1 MQQIADWLNTLGL
14 GQYAQCFAEN
24 DIDPSVLRDLT
35 ESDLEKIGV
44 SLGHRKKILRAIAEL
59 AETGPRPVTVPRTE
73 AERRQ
78 LTVMFADLA
87 GSTALSTKL
96 DPEDLRDIIG
106 AYHRCCAEQIE
117 KSGGF
122 VARYMGDGV
131 LAYFGYPRADEDDAE
146 RAVCAG
152 LALITAVAGLDTG
165 PEARLRVRV
174 GIATGLVIVG
184 DLIGKGA
191 SQEHEVVGETPNL
204 ASRLQALAEPDT
216 VIIDSSTRRLV
227 GGLFEYLAL
236 GSVSITGYF
245 DPVPVWR
252 VIGASAVDSRFE
264 ALRVSRTPLLGRDE
278 EIELLMRRWQQI
290 KRSDGSV
297 VLISGEPGIGKSRLA
312 EIALERLSDDPHIP
326 LRRFCSPHHQD
337 SALYPTISQL
347 ERAAGFRRDD
357 TDQQRLSKLEAL
369 LAEANTDL
377 SEAVPLIADLLSVP
391 IGNGYPPLNLTSQKR
406 KEKTLQVLLA
416 QLEGLAARRPVLMVF
431 EDVHWIDPSSLDL
444 LDLIVDRVATL
455 RVLLI
460 ITFRPEFAPA
470 WIGRSHVTSINLGR
484 LPRPQRAEMIMRVTG
499 GKALPQE
506 IAAQIIDRTD
516 GVPLFVEELTKAV
529 IESGMLTDA
538 GDRFDARG
546 PVPRL
551 AIPTSLHAS
560 LLARLDRLAPVRE
573 MAQIG
578 AALGRSFS
586 HELISAVA
594 AMPQQQVDG
603 ALAQLVRAELVFQRG
618 SPPDAEYTFKHALVQ
633 DAAYSTLLRGRRQQ
647 IHARVATTLE
657 NQFPEIVAAQPQLM
671 AQHCAEAGF
680 NEKAVGYRLKAGQ
693 QAVARSAMTEAVAQL
708 QRGLELLANM
718 PEESRPVQHELDL
731 QIALGRALMAARGYS
746 APAVA
751 DTLVKARAL
760 AERFDRPDRLAP
772 LLYFQW
778 GFHSVRAE
786 HQLAVSLAEQME
798 KLGETTK
805 DQATL
810 LLGHYIHGASCHY
823 RGEFVT
829 ARGLLELCDGLRDPA
844 AHAICAA
851 ITVADP
857 HAASL
862 GHLALTLALLGHI
875 DQGRV
880 RVDEALSKA
889 RSLHHPFTVAFVLS
903 KVCAVEAAA
912 GLPHEAGRHAEELVA
927 LSNEHGFPLWL
938 GLGLLQ
944 HGRSLTALGQVQDG
958 LALLARGLSV
968 LRGAGAVV
976 HTPRALCFLADAH
989 AKVGH
994 LQEGQNCLVEAGQ
1007 LIETTQERSG
1017 EVELYRVRADI
1028 ANARGDQ
1035 AAAEQNYHRAFAVA
1049 ERQSAKTFGLRAAT
1063 SLACLWR
1070 DQGKCTQAHD
1080 LLAPVYGSFTEG
1092 FDTPVLRDARALLD
1106 QLA

>member
-1 MQQIADWLNTLGL
+1 MQQIAEWLEKLGL
-14 GQYAQCFAEN
+14 GQYARRFAEN

-35 ESDLEKIGV
+35 DHDLEKIGV
-44 SLGHRKKILRAIAEL
+44 SLGHRRKLLRAIAEL
-59 AETGPRPVTVPRTE
+59 NGAGRRSAPAPQT
-73 AERRQ
+73 AAQRRQ
-78 LTVMFADLA
+78 LTVMFADLV
-87 GSTALSTKL
+87 GSTALSTRL
-96 DPEDLRDIIG
+96 DPEDLREIIG

-146 RAVCAG
+146 RAIYAG
-152 LALITAVAGLDTG
+152 LALVAAMAGLDAG
-165 PEARLRVRV
+165 RQARLRARV
-174 GIATGLVIVG
+174 GIATGLVVVG
-184 DLIGKGA
+184 DLIGQGA
-191 SQEHEVVGETPNL
+191 LQEHEVVGETPNL

-216 VIIDSSTRRLV
+216 VVIDGGTRRLV
-227 GGLFEYLAL
+227 GGLFEYVAL
-236 GSVSITGYF
+236 GSASITGF
-245 DPVPVWR
+245 SDPVPVWR

-264 ALRVSRTPLLGRDE
+264 ALRVARTPLLGREE

-290 KRSDGSV
+290 KRGEGSV

-312 EIALERLSDDPHIP
+312 ETALERLGDDPHIR

-337 SALYPTISQL
+337 SALFPTIAQL

-357 TDQQRLSKLEAL
+357 TDQQRLDKLEAL
-369 LAEANTDL
+369 LAEATVDL

-391 IGNGYPPLNLTSQKR
+391 IGNRYPPLSLTPQKR
-406 KEKTLQVLLA
+406 REKTLGALLA

-431 EDVHWIDPSSLDL
+431 EDVHWIDPTSLDL
-444 LDLIVDRVATL
+444 LDRIVDRVATL

-460 ITFRPEFAPA
+460 ITFRPDFVPA
-470 WIGRSHVTSINLGR
+470 WIGRSHVTLISLGR
-484 LPRPQRAEMIMRVTG
+484 LPRRQRAEMIMRVTG
-499 GKALPQE
+499 GKPLPQE
-506 IAAQIIDRTD
+506 IAEHIVDRTD
-516 GVPLFVEELTKAV
+516 GVPLFIEELTKTV
-529 IESGMLTDA
+529 IESGMLTDV

-546 PVPRL
+546 PVPPL
-551 AIPTSLHAS
+551 AIPTSLQAS

-618 SPPDAEYTFKHALVQ
+618 TPPDAEYTFKHALVQ
-633 DAAYSTLLRGRRQQ
+633 EAAYSTMLRGRRQQ
-647 IHARVATTLE
+647 IHARVAMTLE
-657 NQFPEIVAAQPQLM
+657 SQFPEIMAAQPQLM
-671 AQHCAEAGF
+671 AHHCAEAGF

-718 PEESRPVQHELDL
+718 PEESRPVQYELDL
-731 QIALGRALMAARGYS
+731 QIALGRALMAANGYS
-746 APAVA
+746 APVVA

-760 AERFDRPDRLAP
+760 AERVNRPDRLAP

-778 GFHSVRAE
+778 GFHMVRAE
-786 HQLAVSLAEQME
+786 HELAVSLAEQLE
-798 KLGETTK
+798 ELGETRK

-810 LLGHYIHGASCHY
+810 LLGHYIHGASCY
-823 RGEFVT
+823 FRGEFVT
-829 ARGLLELCDGLRDPA
+829 ARAILELCDGLGDPA
-844 AHAICAA
+844 VREICAA
-851 ITVADP
+851 IAVADP

-862 GHLALTLALLGHI
+862 SHLALTLALVGHI
-875 DQGRV
+875 DQGRA
-880 RVDEALSKA
+880 RVDEALSQA
-889 RSLHHPFTVAFVLS
+889 RRLDHPFTVAFVLS

-912 GLPHEAGRHAEELVA
+912 GLPHEARRHAEELVA

-944 HGRSLTALGQVQDG
+944 HGRSLTALGQPLDG
-958 LALLARGLSV
+958 LPVLARGLSV

-976 HTPRALCFLADAH
+976 HTPCALCFLAEAH
-989 AKVGH
+989 TKVGH
-994 LQEGQNCLVEAGQ
+994 LQEGQNCLVEAAQ
-1007 LIETTQERSG
+1007 LIEATHERSS
-1017 EVELYRVRADI
+1017 EVELHRLRGDMM
-1028 ANARGDQ
+1028 NARGGQ
-1035 AAAEQNYHRAFAVA
+1035 VAAEQNYRRALAVA
-1049 ERQSAKTFGLRAAT
+1049 ERQSAKTLGLHAAT
-1063 SLACLWR
+1063 SLALLWR
-1070 DQGKCTQAHD
+1070 DQGKRSEAHD
-1080 LLAPVYGSFTEG
+1080 LLAPVYGRFTEG
-1092 FDTPVLRDARALLD
+1092 FDTPVLRDAKALLD

>member
-1 MQQIADWLNTLGL
+1 MQQIADWLNILGL
-14 GQYAQCFAEN
+14 GQYAQRFAEN

-35 ESDLEKIGV
+35 DYDLEKIGV
-44 SLGHRKKILRAIAEL
+44 SLGHRKKMLRAIAEF
-59 AETGPRPVTVPRTE
+59 AETGPRPVRTPWTA

-78 LTVMFADLA
+78 LTVMFADLV
-87 GSTALSTKL
+87 GSTALSTRL
-96 DPEDLRDIIG
+96 DAEDLREIIG
-106 AYHRCCAEQIE
+106 KYHRCCAEQIE

-152 LALITAVAGLDTG
+152 LALVAAVAGLDVG
-165 PEARLRVRV
+165 PSARLRVRV

-184 DLIGKGA
+184 DLIGDGV
-191 SQEHEVVGETPNL
+191 SQEHGVVGETPNL

-216 VIIDSSTRRLV
+216 MVIDGSTRRLV

-236 GSVSITGYF
+236 GSVSITGF
-245 DPVPVWR
+245 SDPVPVWR
-252 VIGASAVDSRFE
+252 VIGANAIDSRFE
-264 ALRVSRTPLLGRDE
+264 ALRVARTPLLGRDE

-290 KRSDGSV
+290 KRGDGSV

-312 EIALERLSDDPHIP
+312 ETVLERLSDDPHIR

-337 SALYPTISQL
+337 SALFPTISQL

-357 TDQQRLSKLEAL
+357 TDRQRLDKLEAL
-369 LAEANTDL
+369 LAESDADL

-391 IGNGYPPLNLTSQKR
+391 IDNGYPPLILTPQKR
-406 KEKTLQVLLA
+406 KEKTLGVLLA

-431 EDVHWIDPSSLDL
+431 EDVHWIDPTSLDL
-444 LDLIVDRVATL
+444 LDRIVDRVATL

-470 WIGRSHVTSINLGR
+470 WIGRSHVTLISLSR
-484 LPRPQRAEMIMRVTG
+484 LPHRQRAEMIMGVTG

-506 IAAQIIDRTD
+506 IVEGIIDRTD
-516 GVPLFVEELTKAV
+516 GIPLFIEELTKAV
-529 IESGMLTDA
+529 IESGMLADA

-594 AMPQQQVDG
+594 AMPLQQVDR
-603 ALAQLVRAELVFQRG
+603 ALAQLVNAELVFRRG
-618 SPPDAEYTFKHALVQ
+618 TPPDAEYTFKHALVQ
-633 DAAYSTLLRGRRQQ
+633 DAAYSTMLRGRCQQ

-657 NQFPEIVAAQPQLM
+657 SQFPEIVAAQPQLM
-671 AQHCAEAGF
+671 AHHCAEAGF
-680 NEKAVGYRLKAGQ
+680 NEKAVGYWLKAGQ

-708 QRGLELLANM
+708 QKGLELLANM
-718 PEESRPVQHELDL
+718 PEESRPMQHELDL

-751 DTLVKARAL
+751 DTLVRARAL
-760 AERFDRPDRLAP
+760 AERFDQPDRLAP
-772 LLYFQW
+772 LLYSQW

-786 HQLAVSLAEQME
+786 HELAVSLAEQME
-798 KLGETTK
+798 KLGETRK

-829 ARGLLELCDGLRDPA
+829 ARGLLELCEGLRDPA
-844 AHAICAA
+844 ARATCAA
-851 ITVADP
+851 IAVADP
-857 HAASL
+857 RAASQ
-862 GHLALTLALLGHI
+862 GHLAVTLALLGDI
-875 DQGRV
+875 DQGRA
-880 RVDEALSKA
+880 RANEALSEA
-889 RSLHHPFTVAFVLS
+889 RLLDHPFTVAFVLS

-912 GLPHEAGRHAEELVA
+912 GLPHDALRHAEELVA

-944 HGRSLTALGQVQDG
+944 HGRSLTAVGQAQDG
-958 LALLARGLSV
+958 LALLAKGLSV

-976 HTPRALCFLADAH
+976 HTPRALCFLAEAH

-994 LQEGQNCLVEAGQ
+994 LQEGQQCLVEAAE
-1007 LIETTQERSG
+1007 LIEATQERSS
-1017 EVELYRVRADI
+1017 EAELHRLRGDML
-1028 ANARGDQ
+1028 NARGDQ
-1035 AAAEQNYHRAFAVA
+1035 TAAEQNYHRALAVA
-1049 ERQSAKTFGLRAAT
+1049 ERQSAKTLGLRAAT
-1063 SLACLWR
+1063 NLARLWR
-1070 DQGKCTQAHD
+1070 DQGKCMEAHN
-1080 LLAPVYGSFTEG
+1080 LLVLRYRAFTEG
-1092 FDTPVLRDARALLD
+1092 FRTPVLRDVKALLD

>member
-14 GQYAQCFAEN
+14 GQYAQRFAEN

-35 ESDLEKIGV
+35 DDDLEKIGV
-44 SLGHRKKILRAIAEL
+44 SLGHRRKILRAIADSIRL
-59 AETGPRPVTVPRTE
+59 DRGARLLLE
-73 AERRQ
+73 AEKRQ
-78 LTVMFADLA
+78 LTVMFADLV
-87 GSTALSTKL
+87 GSTALSTRL
-96 DPEDLRDIIG
+96 DPEDLREIIG

-131 LAYFGYPRADEDDAE
+131 LAYFGYPGADEDDAE

-152 LALITAVAGLDTG
+152 LALAAAVAGLDAG
-165 PEARLRVRV
+165 PEARLRVRI

-216 VIIDSSTRRLV
+216 VVIDGTTRRLV

-236 GSVSITGYF
+236 GSVSITGF
-245 DPVPVWR
+245 NDPVPVWR

-264 ALRVSRTPLLGRDE
+264 ALRAARTPLLGRDE

-290 KRSDGSV
+290 KRGDGAV

-312 EIALERLSDDPHIP
+312 ETVVDRLSDDPHIR
-326 LRRFCSPHHQD
+326 LRRFCSPRHQD
-337 SALYPTISQL
+337 SALFPTISQL

-357 TDQQRLSKLEAL
+357 TDQQRLDKLEAL
-369 LAEANTDL
+369 LAEADADL

-391 IGNGYPPLNLTSQKR
+391 IGNRYPPLSLAPQKR
-406 KEKTLQVLLA
+406 KEKTLGVLLA

-431 EDVHWIDPSSLDL
+431 EDVHWIDPTSLDL
-444 LDLIVDRVATL
+444 LDRIVDRVATL

-460 ITFRPEFAPA
+460 ITFRPEFEPT
-470 WIGRSHVTSINLGR
+470 WIGRPHVTSISLSR
-484 LPRPQRAEMIMRVTG
+484 LPRRQRAEMIIRVTG
-499 GKALPQE
+499 GRALPQE
-506 IAAQIIDRTD
+506 IAERIIDRTD
-516 GVPLFVEELTKAV
+516 GVPLFIEELTKTV

-546 PVPRL
+546 PVPQL

-573 MAQIG
+573 VAQIG

-603 ALAQLVRAELVFQRG
+603 ALAQLVHAELVFRRG
-618 SPPDAEYTFKHALVQ
+618 IPPDAEYTFKHSLVQ
-633 DAAYSTLLRGRRQQ
+633 DAAYSTMLRGRLQQ

-657 NQFPEIVAAQPQLM
+657 SQFPETVAAQPQLM
-671 AQHCAEAGF
+671 AHHCAEAGF

-693 QAVARSAMTEAVAQL
+693 QALARSAMTEAVAQL
-708 QRGLELLANM
+708 QRGLELLTNM
-718 PEESRPVQHELDL
+718 PEQSRPVQHELDL

-751 DTLVKARAL
+751 DTLVRARAL
-760 AERFDRPDRLAP
+760 AERSNRTDHLAP
-772 LLYFQW
+772 LLYSQW
-778 GFHSVRAE
+778 GFHVVRAE
-786 HQLAVSLAEQME
+786 HELAVSLAGQME
-798 KLGETTK
+798 KLGETRK

-810 LLGHYIHGASCHY
+810 LLGHYTHGASCHY

-844 AHAICAA
+844 ARATYAT

-862 GHLALTLALLGHI
+862 GHLASTLALLGHI
-875 DQGRV
+875 DQGRA
-880 RVDEALSKA
+880 RADEALSEA
-889 RSLHHPFTVAFVLS
+889 RSLDHPFTVAFVLS

-912 GLPHEAGRHAEELVA
+912 GLPHDARRRAEELVA

-944 HGRSLTALGQVQDG
+944 HGRSLTAVGQAQDG
-958 LALLARGLSV
+958 VVLLAKGLSV
-968 LRGAGAVV
+968 LRGAGSVV
-976 HTPRALCFLADAH
+976 HTPCALCYLAEAH
-989 AKVGH
+989 AKVGQ
-994 LQEGQNCLVEAGQ
+994 LEEGQNCLIEAAQ
-1007 LIETTQERSG
+1007 LIETTHERSS
-1017 EVELYRVRADI
+1017 EVELHRVRGDMM
-1028 ANARGDQ
+1028 NAQGDQ
-1035 AAAEQNYHRAFAVA
+1035 AAAEQNYRRALAVA
-1049 ERQSAKTFGLRAAT
+1049 ERQSAKMFGVRAAT
-1063 SLACLWR
+1063 SLARLWR
-1070 DQGKCTQAHD
+1070 DQGKRTEARS
-1080 LLAPVYGSFTEG
+1080 LLALGYGRFSEG
-1092 FDTPVLRDARALLD
+1092 FDTPVLRDAKGLLEE
-1106 QLA
+1106 LA